1 MTELDL
7 ANHHNFLT
15 LNKLDG
21 CRYQRAKVILFI
33 LIRAALFNQDIED
46 IRNVLF
52 INELSTQQIIYP
64 AGGWLIRPLLHS

>member
-1 MTELDL
+1 MTELKL
-7 ANHHNFLT
+7 ANHHNFQT

-21 CRYQRAKVILFI
+21 CRYRRAEVILFI
-33 LIRAALFNQDIED
+33 LIRTALFDQDIED

-64 AGGWLIRPLLHS
+64 AGG